1 MNYAIVVGD
10 LKDAMEVGIGGTPG
24 EPLKR
29 IAIYNRK
36 GERLIWQA
44 AFRLSLADLRKLGRG
59 LRAAADYLEEEEREK
74 CAVES
79 VEQLKKEDEK

>member
-29 IAIYNRK
+29 IVIYNRK
-36 GERLIWQA
+36 GARLIWQA

-74 CAVES
+74 QNDTDRHHIA
-79 VEQLKKEDEK
+79 

>member
-1 MNYAIVVGD
+1 MNYTIVVGD
-10 LKDAMEVGIGGTPG
+10 LKDALQVGIGGTPG

-36 GERLIWQA
+36 GERLIWKA

-59 LRAAADYLEEEEREK
+59 LRASADFIEEEEREK

>member
-24 EPLKR
+24 NPEKR
-29 IAIYNRK
+29 LIIYNRK
-36 GERLIWQA
+36 GERLIWKA

-59 LRAAADYLEEEEREK
+59 LRASADFMEEEEREK
-74 CAVES
+74 QNDADRHH
-79 VEQLKKEDEK
+79 LA